1 VNISSSDNSPD
12 EKDTVTAWIDPEFA
26 RERGINVPS
35 DGWIKP
41 PKADSPRDL
50 PPGPRP
56 VWGAWPT
63 IGFGL
68 LVILA
73 QFFITFLVSTIF
85 VAVEQS
91 PSEDAESIAKSL
103 TTNGLYVSLVVIV
116 STPIC
121 IALTALFV
129 KVREGPSINKYLGL
143 GPIPYMSIL
152 KWLGTTLLFMITT
165 SILGSLTQASESDWT
180 EDTYRSTSY
189 LPLLWIAVVV
199 AAPLFEEILFR
210 GFLLT
215 GLRTS
220 SLGPVGAVALTSAGW
235 AMLHIQYNAFGI
247 FVIFSF
253 GVLLGIARLSSRSL
267 YPPLVMH
274 AFMNLLT
281 MVLLQIYL

>member
-1 VNISSSDNSPD
+1 MNISNIDNRPD
-12 EKDTVTAWIDPEFA
+12 EKGTVTAWIDPEFA
-26 RERGINVPS
+26 REHGIDTPS
-35 DGWIKP
+35 DGWITP

-50 PPGPRP
+50 PPSPRP

-68 LVILA
+68 LAILA

-116 STPIC
+116 SAPIC

-129 KVREGPSINKYLGL
+129 KVREGPSLNKYLGL

-152 KWLGTTLLFMITT
+152 KWLGITLLFMVTT

-215 GLRTS
+215 GLRNS
-220 SLGPVGAVALTSAGW
+220 NLGPAGAVALTSVGW

-247 FVIFSF
+247 FVIFGF

>member
-1 VNISSSDNSPD
+1 VNISNSDSSPD
-12 EKDTVTAWIDPEFA
+12 EKGIVSAWVDPEFA
-26 RERGINVPS
+26 REHGIDTPS

-41 PKADSPRDL
+41 PKVDSPREL

-63 IGFGL
+63 IGFSL
-68 LVILA
+68 LVVLA
-73 QFFITFLVSTIF
+73 QFLVTFLVSTIF
-85 VAVEQS
+85 IAVEQN
-91 PSEDAESIAKSL
+91 PSKDAESIAKSL
-103 TTNGLYVSLVVIV
+103 TSNGLYVSLVVIV
-116 STPIC
+116 SAPIC
-121 IALTALFV
+121 IALTAIFV
-129 KVREGPSINKYLGL
+129 KVRRGPSLREYLGL

-152 KWLGTTLLFMITT
+152 KWLGIVLLFIVATT
-165 SILGSLTQASESDWT
+165 ILGALAHASDSDWT
-180 EDTYRSTSY
+180 EDMYQSTSY

-215 GLRTS
+215 GLRS
-220 SLGPVGAVALTSAGW
+220 SILGPVGAVALTSVGW

-247 FVIFSF
+247 FVIFGF
-253 GVLLGIARLSSRSL
+253 GLLLGIARLSSRSL